1 MGWCS
6 ATEIMD
12 AAVEAADRA
21 VAAAWQLASGNENA
35 RTPALANALQ
45 ADPDLRGKLDEVM
58 RPLVAAIAA
67 KLRAGGWD
75 CIEESDAFDR
85 FRQEML
91 GYDHQQ
97 MTEWYRAQLYE
108 ADDPETI
115 TKWAHALQE
124 HADQNPEGA
133 SRGIR

>member
-21 VAAAWQLASGNENA
+21 VAAAWQIATGAEGA
-35 RTPALANALQ
+35 RTPMLANALRVR
-45 ADPDLRGKLDEVM
+45 PELREKLDEVL
-58 RPLVAAIAA
+58 RPFVASIAA
-67 KLRAGGWD
+67 KLRDGDWD
-75 CIEESDAFDR
+75 CIEEADAFDR

-97 MTEWYRAQLYE
+97 MTDWYRERLHE

-115 TKWAHALQE
+115 SMWADALQQ
-124 HADQNPEGA
+124 HADKNPEGA
-133 SRGIR
+133 TRGR